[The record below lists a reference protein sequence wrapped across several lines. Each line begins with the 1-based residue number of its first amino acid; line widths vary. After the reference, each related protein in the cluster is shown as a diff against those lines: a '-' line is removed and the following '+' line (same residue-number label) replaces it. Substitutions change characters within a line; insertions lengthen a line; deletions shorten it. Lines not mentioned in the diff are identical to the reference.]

1 LTKRDYDLFV
11 IGAGSGGVRAARMSA
26 GFGARVAVAEERY
39 LGGTCVNVGCIP
51 KKLLVYAARFR
62 GEFEDAGRYGWD
74 VGGTAFDWSRLLRN
88 KNREI
93 ERLNGVYEKLLLDA
107 GAEIFRGRAR
117 IVDPHSVEIG
127 GRFLRAEHILVA
139 TGGWP
144 GIPEFPGRE
153 HVISSNEA
161 FFLDRLPRRVIVVG
175 GGYIAVEFAGIFNG
189 LGASTSLVYRGP
201 LFLRGFDR
209 EIREAL
215 AGEMRREGIDLLFNT
230 NVSRIDRGPAGL
242 TARFDGAAP
251 READL
256 VLYATGRRPN
266 TAGIG
271 LEAAGVKLNGKGA
284 VIVDEDLRSSVPN
297 IHALGDVTD
306 RINLTPVATAEG
318 TALART
324 LFGGQPTRVDYGG
337 IPTCV
342 FSQPPLGAV
351 GLTEEQARDRH
362 GDIDVYRSRFTPLKH
377 ALTGSGEKT
386 FMKLLVRRTDDRV
399 VGAHMVGADA
409 GEIIQ
414 GIAIAM
420 KAGAT
425 KAQFDQTIGIH
436 PTSAEEFVTMRTPAE
451 RA

>member
-26 GFGARVAVAEERY
+26 GLGARVAIAEERY

-51 KKLLVYAARFR
+51 KKLLVYAAHFR
-62 GEFEDAGRYGWD
+62 GEFDDAGGYGWN
-74 VGGTAFDWSRLLRN
+74 VGETAFDWSRLIQN

-93 ERLNGVYEKLLLDA
+93 GRLNGVYEKLLLDA
-107 GAEIFRGRAR
+107 GAEILRGRAR
-117 IVDPHSVEIG
+117 LIDPHSVEIG
-127 GRFLRAEHILVA
+127 GRVLRAERILVA
-139 TGGWP
+139 TGAWP
-144 GIPEFPGRE
+144 AIPEFPGRE

-161 FFLDRLPRRVIVVG
+161 FFLETLPRRVIVVG

-189 LGASTSLVYRGP
+189 LGAATSLAYRGP
-201 LFLRGFDR
+201 LFLRGFDGDA
-209 EIREAL
+209 REAL
-215 AGEMRREGIDLLFNT
+215 AGEMRRRNIELLFNT
-230 NVSRIDRGPAGL
+230 NVSRIDRGRTGL
-242 TARFDGAAP
+242 TVRFDDAAP
-251 READL
+251 RETDL

-271 LEAAGVKLNGKGA
+271 LEEAGVKLDGKGA

-297 IHALGDVTD
+297 IHALGDVTN

-318 TALART
+318 SALART

-342 FSQPPLGAV
+342 FSQPPLAAV
-351 GLTEEQARDRH
+351 GLTEEQAREKH
-362 GDIDVYRSRFTPLKH
+362 GDIDVYRSAFTPLRH
-377 ALTGSGEKT
+377 TLTGRGERT
-386 FMKLLVRRTDDRV
+386 FMKLVVRRSDDRV

-436 PTSAEEFVTMRTPAE
+436 PTSAEEFVTMRKPA
-451 RA
+451 

>member
-1 LTKRDYDLFV
+1 MTKRDYDLFV

-26 GFGARVAVAEERY
+26 GLGARVAIAEERY

-51 KKLLVYAARFR
+51 KKLLVYAAHFR
-62 GEFEDAGRYGWD
+62 GEFDDAGGYGWS
-74 VGGTAFDWSRLLRN
+74 VGETAFDWSRLIQN

-93 ERLNGVYEKLLLDA
+93 GRLNGVYEKLLLDA
-107 GAEIFRGRAR
+107 GAEILRGRAR
-117 IVDPHSVEIG
+117 LIDPHSVEIG
-127 GRFLRAEHILVA
+127 GRVLRAERILVA
-139 TGGWP
+139 TGAWP
-144 GIPEFPGRE
+144 AIPEFPGRE

-161 FFLDRLPRRVIVVG
+161 FFLETLPRRVIVVG

-189 LGASTSLVYRGP
+189 LGAATSLAYRGP
-201 LFLRGFDR
+201 LFLRGFDGDA
-209 EIREAL
+209 REAL
-215 AGEMRREGIDLLFNT
+215 AGEMRRRNIELLFNT
-230 NVSRIDRGPAGL
+230 NVSRIDRGRTGL
-242 TARFDGAAP
+242 TVRFDDAAP
-251 READL
+251 RETDL

-271 LEAAGVKLNGKGA
+271 LEEAGVKLDGKGA

-297 IHALGDVTD
+297 IHALGDVTN

-318 TALART
+318 SALART

-342 FSQPPLGAV
+342 FSQPPLAAV
-351 GLTEEQARDRH
+351 GLTEEQAREKH
-362 GDIDVYRSRFTPLKH
+362 GDIDVYRSAFTPLRH
-377 ALTGSGEKT
+377 TLTGRAERT
-386 FMKLLVRRTDDRV
+386 FMKLVVRRSDDRV

-436 PTSAEEFVTMRTPAE
+436 PTSAEEFVTMRKPA
-451 RA
+451 